1 MLNKGNKGCWICC
14 VSSLLTFHRRM
25 TINDQHS
32 YIRFICKHPYAPRTV
47 LLWTVTW
54 FPSKSIPRHFPPRT
68 WGPRVLLGAQG
79 RREMQSV
86 SSEKI
91 AWTQQTLSF
100 FGKLV
105 KQHERTLIKDHQ
117 RHSRNRHWLLAPGL
131 WRRNWSYFCG
141 AHWQQEAL
149 DSSSFNDFDRFWR
162 SKKHFLIAVLWLVL
176 RCLEMC

>member
-54 FPSKSIPRHFPPRT
+54 FPSKSIPWHFPPRT

-91 AWTQQTLSF
+91 AWTQQTLRF

-105 KQHERTLIKDHQ
+105 KQHERTWKNPYQ
-117 RHSRNRHWLLAPGL
+117 R
-131 WRRNWSYFCG
+131 
-141 AHWQQEAL
+141 
-149 DSSSFNDFDRFWR
+149 SSKTF
-162 SKKHFLIAVLWLVL
+162 SKSTLIACTRIMEEKLIIFL
-176 RCLEMC
+176 RSSLAARSVRFVFF